1 MEDEQKRMEVRD
13 SCDLQITGCWVKRL
27 YIEK

>member
-13 SCDLQITGCWVKRL
+13 SYDLQITGRWVKRL